1 METELNQGSAAA
13 RSQPPERTG
22 QSRTTTPEVFVW
34 ATGQDDNIGDSLLR
48 RAYLDALRQLGS
60 LHVWSGPASKGFSSG
75 LGLKPDDR
83 QLSSFREWYGAAL
96 NSSLRR
102 PTFVAMNAG
111 EVPVSRKGAARLAAL
126 ALLATICRVRGGG
139 GLWVGA
145 GVPSSKPG
153 LVLAYKAAARACVF
167 VRWREPGSEAIV
179 VHRGTAPD
187 WAFAL
192 GDPTSDWLD
201 HGSRTHMAVVLRGD
215 RQEPTAEWIAWVKQ
229 LSDTLK
235 LRPTL
240 VVQVKRDCS
249 RAAELADKLGAG
261 LLAWDHEDHAT
272 QENAVRDLYGQSALV
287 VGDRL
292 HGLIVAATEGAV
304 PLGWVESSKGK
315 VGRHFKVV
323 GLDWVG
329 RHEGSAPE
337 VLPVPTVEELAGLA
351 NELKVAVETAR
362 QNLVVTSEGIRQTLP
377 AN

>member
-13 RSQPPERTG
+13 RSLPTERTG
-22 QSRTTTPEVFVW
+22 QSLTTTPEVFVW

-83 QLSSFREWYGAAL
+83 QIRSFKEWYGDAL
-96 NSSLRR
+96 KSALKR
-102 PTFVAMNAG
+102 PTFVALNAG
-111 EVPVSRKGAARLAAL
+111 EVPVSRKGAARLSAL
-126 ALLATICRVRGGG
+126 ALLAMICRLRGGG
-139 GLWVGA
+139 GIWVGA
-145 GVPSSKPG
+145 GVPSTKPG

-179 VHRGTAPD
+179 INRGTSPD

-192 GDPTSDWLD
+192 GDPTSKWQD
-201 HGSRTHMAVVLRGD
+201 HGSRSQMAVVLRGD
-215 RQEPTAEWIAWVKQ
+215 RQAPTTEWINWIKNLAETLQ
-229 LSDTLK
+229 LE
-235 LRPTL
+235 PTL
-240 VVQVKRDCS
+240 VVQVKRDDS
-249 RAAELADKLGAG
+249 RATELADKLGAG
-261 LLAWDHEDHAT
+261 LLAWDHEDHAE
-272 QENAVRDLYGQSALV
+272 QEAAVRGLYAQSAIV

-315 VGRHFKVV
+315 IGRHFKVV

-329 RHEGSAPE
+329 RHEGSSAD
-337 VLPVPTVEELAGLA
+337 VLTVPTAEELALLASGL
-351 NELKVAVETAR
+351 KDAVDTAR
-362 QNLVVTSEGIRQTLP
+362 QNLDETAEGIRRTLP

>member
-1 METELNQGSAAA
+1 METELNQDSAAR
-13 RSQPPERTG
+13 RSQPIVQNG
-22 QSRTTTPEVFVW
+22 QSLTPAPEVFVW

-60 LHVWSGPASKGFSSG
+60 LHVWSGPASKGFTSG
-75 LGLKPDDR
+75 LGLEPSDR
-83 QLSSFREWYGAAL
+83 QLTSFREWYGAAL
-96 NSSLRR
+96 RSSLRR

-111 EVPVSRKGAARLAAL
+111 EVPVSRKGAARLSAL
-126 ALLATICRVRGGG
+126 ALLAIICRLRGGG

-179 VHRGTAPD
+179 AHRGTSPD

-192 GDPTSDWLD
+192 GEPTSDWLD
-201 HGSRTHMAVVLRGD
+201 HGSRSQMAVVLRGD
-215 RQEPTAEWIAWVKQ
+215 RPAPSPEWIDWVKK
-229 LSDTLK
+229 LSETLR

-240 VVQVKRDCS
+240 VVQVKRDDS
-249 RAAELADKLGAG
+249 RAAELAEKLGAG
-261 LLAWDHEDHAT
+261 LLAWNHEDHAL
-272 QENAVRDLYGQSALV
+272 QEDAVRDLYAQSAVV

-329 RHEGSAPE
+329 RHEGAAVE
-337 VLPVPTVEELAGLA
+337 ILPVPTSEELAVLA
-351 NELKVAVETAR
+351 IELEAAVEAAR
-362 QNLVVTSEGIRQTLP
+362 QNLAATSEGLRRTLP